1 MQVTNPKGRRDYV
14 NEWLDTHRG
23 LPRAPRIHCGSGLS
37 LSVQA
42 SPHHYCTPRGSH
54 GPWRT
59 VEVGFPSRRLRT
71 LLPWRDGN
79 SEVYVYVPV
88 DKVNKIIARN
98 GGIKQEGDV
107 K

>member
-1 MQVTNPKGRRDYV
+1 MAD
-14 NEWLDTHRG
+14 RG
-23 LPRAPRIHCGSGLS
+23 GGI
-37 LSVQA
+37 
-42 SPHHYCTPRGSH
+42 
-54 GPWRT
+54 
-59 VEVGFPSRRLRT
+59 PSRRLRT

>member
-14 NEWLDTHRG
+14 NEWLDAHRG

-54 GPWRT
+54 G
-59 VEVGFPSRRLRT
+59 LY
-71 LLPWRDGN
+71 WRDRD

-98 GGIKQEGDV
+98 GGIKREEDV

>member
-14 NEWLDTHRG
+14 NEWLDTHPG
-23 LPRAPRIHCGSGLS
+23 LPIAPRIHCGSGLS

-42 SPHHYCTPRGSH
+42 SPIHYCTPRDSH
-54 GPWRT
+54 GPWRK
-59 VEVGFPSRRLRT
+59 VEVGFPSRTLRT
-71 LLPWRDGN
+71 LLYWRDRD